1 MKKLMFICGIAVVA
15 AALVGANAYGSANT
29 VRKASLTIIHVQK
42 GCHVFSSSTGKA
54 ATVKRTIARG
64 GSVTI
69 RNQDI
74 DGHKLVQT
82 RGPVKLSLRA
92 LKMNDRAV
100 LRFTKSGIYAF
111 TTKTFELA
119 GMPETMTMGMDNTLR
134 LTVVVK

>member
-1 MKKLMFICGIAVVA
+1 MKKLLFTCGIAVA
-15 AALVGANAYGSANT
+15 TAALLGSNASGSAT
-29 VRKASLTIIHVQK
+29 PTKSLTIIHVQK
-42 GCHVFSSSTGKA
+42 GCHVFSGPTGKA
-54 ATVKRTIARG
+54 AKVTLSIARG

-82 RGPVKLSLRA
+82 RGSVKLRLRA

-100 LRFTKSGIYAF
+100 LTFKKVGVYTF
-111 TTKTFELA
+111 TTKSFELE
-119 GMPETMTMGMDNTLR
+119 GMPEMETMGMDNILR